1 MLPTH
6 KAVRDLL
13 TERTGRG
20 VTLAP
25 ALPYAPG
32 SQERATYA
40 VFVDAQLR
48 THAVVVCDLTLSV
61 LLGAASA
68 MVPVGGTESEIS
80 QRWLAPATTRH
91 LRELMEELAGLLD
104 PGGGLRL
111 HDMYVPGVEPPS
123 DIPAYAHSL
132 GRRMDLEVAI
142 SAYGRGRLSVVC
154 PVVRPVV

>member
-13 TERTGRG
+13 AERTGRG

-32 SQERATYA
+32 SRDRATYA
-40 VFVDAQLR
+40 VFVDAALR

-68 MVPVGGTESEIS
+68 MIPVGGTEAEIA
-80 QRWLAPATTRH
+80 QRWLAPGTTRR
-91 LRELMEELAGLLD
+91 LREVIEGFTGLLS
-104 PGGGLRL
+104 PAGELRM
-111 HDMYVPGVEPPS
+111 HDLYVPGVEPPT

-132 GRRMDLEVAI
+132 GRRLDLEVAI
-142 SAYGRGRLSVVC
+142 SAYGQGRLSVVC
-154 PVVRPVV
+154 PAV